1 MGNQLKTIPYNT
13 NLAAEFWVLSALH
26 RLNIEALLT
35 LGNKKAVDI
44 LVRHGST
51 TYTVD
56 VKGLAKRYD
65 WPADNITESQDPNHV
80 YILLTFNG
88 NISDPSVNPSVW
100 IIPSDKLKPFIK
112 EYSSRSVISR
122 SLIINNGSNYQNNW
136 KYLTKE
142 EL

>member
-1 MGNQLKTIPYNT
+1 MGSQLKNTPYNT

-44 LVRHGST
+44 LVRRDST
-51 TYTVD
+51 IYTVD

-65 WPADNITESQDPNHV
+65 WPADNITEFQNPNHV

-88 NISDPSVNPSVW
+88 NISDPLAIPSVW
-100 IIPSDKLKPFIK
+100 VIPSNKLAPFIK
-112 EYSSRSVISR
+112 RYQTRSVISR
-122 SLIINNGSNYQNNW
+122 SLVVNNGAEFHNNW
-136 KYLTKE
+136 EYL
-142 EL
+142 LNDV

>member
-1 MGNQLKTIPYNT
+1 MGYWMRITPYNT
-13 NLAAEFWVLSALH
+13 NLASEFWVLSALH
-26 RLNIEALLT
+26 WLNIEALLT
-35 LGNKKAVDI
+35 LGNKKSVDI

-65 WPADNITESQDPNHV
+65 WPADNINEFQDPNHV
-80 YILLTFNG
+80 YIRLTFNG

-112 EYSSRSVISR
+112 KYSTRSVISR
-122 SLIINNGSNYQNNW
+122 SLITNNGSSYHNNW
-136 KYLTKE
+136 TYFLKNSQ
-142 EL
+142 

>member
-1 MGNQLKTIPYNT
+1 MGSQLKIAPYNT

-44 LVRHGST
+44 LVRRGSAI
-51 TYTVD
+51 YTVD

-65 WPADNITESQDPNHV
+65 WPADNITEFQNPNHV

-88 NISDPSVNPSVW
+88 DISDPLAIPSVW
-100 IIPSDKLKPFIK
+100 VIPSNKLAPFIK
-112 EYSSRSVISR
+112 RYQTRSVISR
-122 SLIINNGSNYQNNW
+122 SLVINNGTEFHNNW
-136 KYLTKE
+136 GYL
-142 EL
+142 LNDV

>member
-1 MGNQLKTIPYNT
+1 MGSQLKITPYNT

-44 LVRHGST
+44 LVRRGST
-51 TYTVD
+51 IYTVD

-65 WPADNITESQDPNHV
+65 WPADNITEFQNPNHV

-88 NISDPSVNPSVW
+88 NISDPLAIPSVW
-100 IIPSDKLKPFIK
+100 VIPSNKLAPFIK
-112 EYSSRSVISR
+112 RYQTRSVISR
-122 SLIINNGSNYQNNW
+122 SLVVNNGAEFHNNW
-136 KYLTKE
+136 EYL
-142 EL
+142 LNDV

>member
-1 MGNQLKTIPYNT
+1 MGSQLKIAPYNT

-44 LVRHGST
+44 LVRRGSAI
-51 TYTVD
+51 YTVD

-65 WPADNITESQDPNHV
+65 WPADNITEFQNPNHV

-88 NISDPSVNPSVW
+88 DISDPLAIPSVW
-100 IIPSDKLKPFIK
+100 VIPSNKLAPFIRR
-112 EYSSRSVISR
+112 YQTRSVISR
-122 SLIINNGSNYQNNW
+122 SLVINNGTEFHNNW
-136 KYLTKE
+136 EYLLNKV
-142 EL
+142 